1 MLALFQTKCVRDRL
15 RYPRDILRCL
25 GDILRCLRAILAF
38 VQTNCLANVLGC
50 LRGILCFSFFFLVAS
65 TTYFQWKQ
73 TFHQFWKCTKPAKR
87 LINMLRCK
95 RNRKMSEMSPIS
107 ACFQTQYE
115 ETSFQTPKTTCRSG
129 RTHLQEWSIHHQV
142 VMR

>member
-1 MLALFQTKCVRDRL
+1 M
-15 RYPRDILRCL
+15 
-25 GDILRCLRAILAF
+25 AF

-50 LRGILCFSFFFLVAS
+50 LRGILCFSFFLVVS
-65 TTYFQWKQ
+65 TTDFQWKQ
-73 TFHQFWKCTKPAKR
+73 SFHHFWKCTKPAKR

-115 ETSFQTPKTTCRSG
+115 DIVSDSQDNLPLWTNTLARVVNTPSSCDEVVAAHKECLGVFHFTHVKNNGSG
-129 RTHLQEWSIHHQV
+129 TRLH
-142 VMR
+142 R